1 MNIIPLKINYHI
13 QIFLEFIHSSISH
26 FINANLLGDN
36 CFLLG
41 NSPFL
46 IKRLIVETEIPINFE
61 TSLMVKK
68 GRSCV
73 FMWW

>member
-1 MNIIPLKINYHI
+1 MK
-13 QIFLEFIHSSISH
+13 
-26 FINANLLGDN
+26 ANLLVDN

-41 NSPFL
+41 NSHLL
-46 IKRLIVETEIPINFE
+46 IKRLIVETEIPSNFD

-68 GRSCV
+68 GRSCE